1 MSLVDVRSWTPAARS
16 VAEAARRFLIDV
28 CATHG
33 ALPVTAIVADH
44 GDPGVQIRLRFGGG
58 EVEGSVSARG
68 DDEDVCAEVASC
80 LQGVVADHLLG
91 WPECPGHGHPARSE
105 RLAGGAVWLCPAEG
119 EARFAVPIGHY
130 PHPDVAANVAS

>member
-33 ALPVTAIVADH
+33 SLPVTAIVADH
-44 GDPGVQIRLRFGGG
+44 GDSGVRIRLRFGGG

-68 DDEDVCAEVASC
+68 DDEDVCTEVAER
-80 LQGVVADHLLG
+80 LQSVVVDHLPG
-91 WPECPGHGHPARSE
+91 WPECPGHGHQAVST
-105 RLAGGAVWLCPAEG
+105 RLDGGAVWLCPTEG
-119 EARFAVPIGHY
+119 ATRFAVSVGHY
-130 PHPDVAANVAS
+130 PRPDVNVAS